1 MNWILDEI
9 RENLQHRISSLEK
22 MIQSKEVSNSY
33 KTAKKD
39 EINFLKAELQEI
51 DDMMKE
57 EVRGFESA
65 EEDMRI
71 NISNAQ
77 IHA

>member
-1 MNWILDEI
+1 MWILDEI
-9 RENLQHRISSLEK
+9 RENLQHRINSLEK
-22 MIQSKEVSNSY
+22 MIQSNEVSNSY

-39 EINFLKAELQEI
+39 EISFLKAELQEI
-51 DDMMKE
+51 DNMMKE
-57 EVRGFESA
+57 EVRDFELA

>member
-9 RENLQHRISSLEK
+9 RENLQHRINSLEK
-22 MIQSKEVSNSY
+22 MIQSNEVSNSY

-39 EINFLKAELQEI
+39 EISFLKAELKEI
-51 DDMMKE
+51 DEMMKE
-57 EVRGFESA
+57 EVRDFELA